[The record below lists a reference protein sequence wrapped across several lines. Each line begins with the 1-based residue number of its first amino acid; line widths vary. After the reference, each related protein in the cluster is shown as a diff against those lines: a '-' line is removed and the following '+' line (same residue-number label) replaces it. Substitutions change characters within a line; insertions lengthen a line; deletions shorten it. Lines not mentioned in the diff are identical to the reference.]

1 MNSSLCVGLVK
12 VDKKRDLLKIYFLN
26 KKLPSVSS
34 KQENRKRACFRERQ
48 VEEIISNK
56 LVSNI

>member
-1 MNSSLCVGLVK
+1 MVVITLFG
-12 VDKKRDLLKIYFLN
+12 FLN

>member
-1 MNSSLCVGLVK
+1 MNSSLCVGLVT
-12 VDKKRDLLKIYFLN
+12 VYKKKDLLKIYFLN
-26 KKLPSVSS
+26 KKLPLVPS